1 MKQGFRGYV
10 THHTF
15 GGNKIPIPMQ
25 NLILRDY
32 TQRNELLFKLSV
44 NEYSIPNCYIQL
56 NYLLTALPTL
66 EGIVMC
72 SVFMMPQQSAK
83 RREIYQN
90 FLDQGSTLH
99 LIFESTVIRTQEEV
113 ETIEEMLAIRDT
125 LKVCPTR
132 IPQELLPPL
141 DQIEQFN

>member
-1 MKQGFRGYV
+1 MKEGIRGYV

-32 TQRNELLFKLSV
+32 AHRNKLLFKLSV

-56 NYLLTALPTL
+56 DYLLTELPTL

-72 SVFMMPQQSAK
+72 SVFMMPQKSAK
-83 RREIYQN
+83 RREIYQR
-90 FLDQGSTLH
+90 FLDHGATLH
-99 LIFESTVIRTQEEV
+99 LIFESTVVRTQEDV
-113 ETIEEMLAIRDT
+113 DTIEEMLAIRDT
-125 LKVCPTR
+125 LKVCPKT
-132 IPQELLPPL
+132 IPQELLLPL
-141 DQIEQFN
+141 DQIAQFN

>member
-1 MKQGFRGYV
+1 
-10 THHTF
+10 
-15 GGNKIPIPMQ
+15 
-25 NLILRDY
+25 
-32 TQRNELLFKLSV
+32 
-44 NEYSIPNCYIQL
+44 
-56 NYLLTALPTL
+56 
-66 EGIVMC
+66 
-72 SVFMMPQQSAK
+72 MMPQQSAK